1 MLGGHSVPPKQ
12 VSCDR
17 VMIKNPLIFAA
28 ISDLA
33 GIVRGKAFPA
43 ADLSKRLQRGVGW
56 TPTNVM
62 ITCFDRIAD
71 SPFGALGD
79 LLLIPDAD
87 ANVEVDF
94 DDGGPV
100 ERFMLSDVT
109 DLDGKPW
116 DMCTRSI
123 LKAALARLKKV
134 GGVDLVAAFEHEFQF
149 KAEPTERSKAYSH
162 AGFVERREFGEA
174 LMTALEMGGLK
185 PDTFMKEYGV
195 NQFEVT
201 NGPDQG
207 VRAADAAVILREL
220 TRMTA
225 RRVGEQ
231 VTFTPIRDASGVGNG
246 VHIHMSFLDAQGTP
260 ATHSK
265 DHPTG
270 MSALTGSFIAGVL
283 KYLDSIVAL
292 TAPSDISYLRLTPHR
307 WSAAYN
313 NLGFHDREA
322 AVRICPVTATDPLDI
337 ARQYNFEFRAADAAA
352 SPHLALAAI
361 VHAGAQGIEEGLSAP
376 APTEEDLS
384 LLPAETLRRR
394 GFVRLPQSMDE
405 ALERFEGNAIA
416 RRWFPGDFAAVYVAH
431 KRGELA
437 FLEGMSEAERCSAYE
452 SVY

>member
-1 MLGGHSVPPKQ
+1 MLGRNSDPTQRTFP
-12 VSCDR
+12 DR
-17 VMIKNPLIFAA
+17 AMINNPLIFAA
-28 ISDLA
+28 ISDIA

-43 ADLSKRLQRGVGW
+43 ADLAKRLRRGVGW

-94 DDGGPV
+94 EDGGPV

-109 DLDGKPW
+109 DLDGRPW

-134 GGVDLVAAFEHEFQF
+134 GGVGLVAAFEHEFQF

-174 LMTALEMGGLK
+174 LMTALKMGGLM

-195 NQFEVT
+195 NQYEVT

-220 TRMTA
+220 TRLTA
-225 RRVGEQ
+225 KRFGEE
-231 VTFTPIRDASGVGNG
+231 VTFTPIRDVSGVGNG
-246 VHIHMSFLDAQGTP
+246 VHIHMSFLDAEGAP
-260 ATHSK
+260 ATYSK
-265 DHPTG
+265 EHPTG

-283 KYLDSIVAL
+283 KYLDSIVAI
-292 TAPSDISYLRLTPHR
+292 TAPSDISYLRLSPHR

-322 AVRICPVTATDPLDI
+322 AVRICPVTANDPQDI

-352 SPHLALAAI
+352 SPYLALAAI
-361 VHAGAQGIEEGLSAP
+361 VHAGTQGIEEALPAP
-376 APTEEDLS
+376 SPTEEDLS
-384 LLPAETLRRR
+384 LLAPETLLQR
-394 GFVRLPQSMDE
+394 GIVRLPQSLEE

-416 RRWFPGDFAAVYVAH
+416 RRWFPGDFAAVYIAH

-437 FLEGMSEAERCSAYE
+437 FLEGMNQAERCAAYE
-452 SVY
+452 AVY